1 MGDLWYSK
9 RPKDCAQLHAA
20 VPLLIAFLVLAFML
34 AAIVT
39 GVWAQVVGAQFNNA
53 RLERLRGLAFRKPV
67 SIVAIKPS
75 DAQPILVRDLGR
87 DYSDERLRADGIA
100 GSMVGVFPAHFD
112 LKAEILKQALT
123 QHGAVYFDHLKE
135 IVLIPRGT
143 DSYATIDMS
152 WLAAYSS
159 FFGNTLAHELTHAL
173 QDQHFD
179 LERWHHQLRDEQD
192 QSAAFDSVVEGD
204 ATLAAVAYTGD
215 YIDASV
221 VKRVVSNL
229 DGWRRR
235 MNTWASDQQV
245 PEALAMDATTF
256 LLTWRESNSLP
267 RLIGAVDGPPLT
279 RYTFILRF
287 HQQIMNP
294 QLYFDHKAPVKIQLA
309 GYEKVLPA
317 AAVIHTGPDT
327 FGELLLQV
335 ILQCNLGEYR
345 SQSSLAQRW
354 AGDRMAILRQGDA
367 ITIIWMIAFSDPSSA
382 QQFAAYYASILDRL
396 HGAATPHLVN
406 YQKQRGALCAADDGL
421 RQHPGTSDRGLEAD
435 QHSAGRSASKII
447 GKTESDRTAFTAI
460 GHFLG

>member
-1 MGDLWYSK
+1 MNRKFQNRNSGFIMSDRSFRIRPDRQGMGDLWYSK

-245 PEALAMDATTF
+245 PEALAAQDIFTHMEGIKFVAEAYRRGG
-256 LLTWRESNSLP
+256 WP
-267 RLIGAVDGPPLT
+267 AVDALYIHPPVST
-279 RYTFILRF
+279 
-287 HQQIMNP
+287 QQIMNP

-317 AAVIHTGPDT
+317 AAVIHTDT

-335 ILQCNLGEYR
+335 ILQRNLGEYR

-406 YQKQRGALCAADDGL
+406 YRNNAVLCVADDGL
-421 RQHPGTSDRGLEAD
+421 RQHPELPTEVWKQTSIAPGA
-435 QHSAGRSASKII
+435 
-447 GKTESDRTAFTAI
+447 
-460 GHFLG
+460 